1 MRLLTVALVTIVLGQ
16 PLGQFIGN
24 WTADFHGTTYVHL
37 SLNDQG
43 GTAQGAMSIG
53 STIHVDKQGNV
64 DEVTGAPSTLKPMLD
79 VRRNGDVLVFSYDSG
94 GDLDQF
100 ELRLL
105 DANTAELRLLLPEE
119 ARKEL
124 ADDGIPLPKPFRLS
138 KGR

>member
-16 PLGQFIGN
+16 PLGQFSGD

-100 ELRLL
+100 QLRLL
-105 DANTAELRLLLPEE
+105 DANTAELTLLLPEE